1 MTTAGSQLGGA
12 AGLGVPASM
21 PLLRVVL
28 LGAAGVRL
36 TGLGASGT
44 GVFGSVQVEVVSAAG
59 VFDAIHECV
68 GSFAGL
74 GVGAGGGVSGGG
86 AGGAGVGRRGV
97 TTCVVV
103 GAEGEPAEGP
113 HELLAALRLADPS
126 VVLLRLG
133 AGDAA
138 GYDGRVSEGAEI
150 ADVIRAVAA
159 VGAGTAM
166 GRPGAVGGLGNGT
179 GNGAANGTGHG
190 TGPVAAGPSAGLSAS
205 GPLGDRVPTVRPE
218 AAGGLAGARRPRAVP
233 AEGTGAGGAAASG
246 HGSALAGGLR
256 RESQAEGIDA
266 GVWTD
271 DDHATPEVR
280 TRAGVSVSLPGAGLV
295 GGGLPGGAGSG
306 GLSGGLSGGTPA
318 GRGGRAGAEGGF
330 ARPGEAAALADAAL
344 VETLL
349 AGGEPCGEAIGLLRA
364 GTGRDDLHFVPAAAG
379 GVAAGVGE
387 AGPALLGGSHG
398 ALAVPVVHQ
407 GRRLG
412 LLVAERVPMHEAGAA
427 DLAERLRPHAAWLGG
442 WVSLGRQVR
451 SLRKAAFTDPLT
463 GAWNRRYFDR
473 FLRAAIDHARSARL
487 TLTVLV
493 FDIDSFKQYNDQFGH
508 PAGDEILV
516 ETVRALKSV
525 IRPSDRVCRI
535 GGDEFAV
542 IFYEPTGPRA
552 EGSRPPES
560 VYVLTQ
566 RVQRKIREHKF
577 PKLGAQA
584 AGHLTISGG
593 LATFPWDGADAVSLL
608 ERADELAIQSKRAGK
623 NAITLGPGAER
634 VCGVHG
640 GE

>member
-1 MTTAGSQLGGA
+1 M
-12 AGLGVPASM
+12 GVPATM

-74 GVGAGGGVSGGG
+74 GAGVGAGGGVTG
-86 AGGAGVGRRGV
+86 GVGRRGV

-103 GAEGEPAEGP
+103 GSEGEPAEGP

-133 AGDAA
+133 AGHAA
-138 GYDGRVSEGAEI
+138 GYDGRVNEGAEI

-166 GRPGAVGGLGNGT
+166 GRPGAVGGAGNGT
-179 GNGAANGTGHG
+179 GNGN
-190 TGPVAAGPSAGLSAS
+190 GPVPAGPSAGPSAS
-205 GPLGDRVPTVRPE
+205 GALGDRVPTVRAE

-233 AEGTGAGGAAASG
+233 AEGTGGGGAAASG

-295 GGGLPGGAGSG
+295 GGGVVGGGLAGGAG
-306 GLSGGLSGGTPA
+306 SGGLSGGTPA

-349 AGGEPCGEAIGLLRA
+349 AGGDPFAQAIGLLRA
-364 GTGRDDLHFVPAAAG
+364 RTGRDDLHFVPAAAG